1 MNNIDKEELIELFFD
16 RQLSEEQKENF
27 KNLLLTDADFKVK
40 VKEEALFR
48 KVILEVVK
56 EETLDEQIDF
66 EAMETDTQTK
76 LWYQKPLVWVIGF
89 GLILLI
95 FVVVLWFR

>member
-16 RQLSEEQKENF
+16 RQLSAEQKENF
-27 KNLLLTDADFKVK
+27 KNLLLTDTDFKVK

-56 EETLDEQIDF
+56 EETQDEEIDF

-76 LWYQKPLVWVIGF
+76 LWYQKPFVWVIGF
-89 GLILLI
+89 SLVFLVIVL
-95 FVVVLWFR
+95 VLWFR